1 MTQIISDALYD
12 ENEIPMNLDA
22 YIPEEESVD
31 ENDNDSEDT
40 KQKKENENS
49 DASEYED
56 AYKVSSLSPNFLKYE
71 CSIKL
76 ECTKTNIK
84 FSYRGEN
91 YKGIVMQ
98 PFGNSKED
106 YIMLVQTCDKKGKVI
121 DTSKK
126 MKKIHVPDV
135 SLLK

>member
-22 YIPEEESVD
+22 YIPDEDIVD
-31 ENDNDSEDT
+31 ENDSEDI
-40 KQKKENENS
+40 KPKKETDSSE
-49 DASEYED
+49 ASEYET
-56 AYKVSSLSPNFLKYE
+56 YKVSALSPNFLKYE

-76 ECTKTNIK
+76 ECSKTNIK
-84 FSYRGEN
+84 FSYKGDN

-98 PFGNSKED
+98 QFGNSKED
-106 YIMLVQTCDKKGKVI
+106 YIMLVQTCDKKGKVV
-121 DTSKK
+121 DPTKK
-126 MKKIHVPDV
+126 MKKIHIPDV

>member
-22 YIPEEESVD
+22 YIPEEDIVD
-31 ENDNDSEDT
+31 ENDSEDV
-40 KQKKENENS
+40 KLKKETES
-49 DASEYED
+49 SETSEYED
-56 AYKVSSLSPNFLKYE
+56 TYKVSALSTNFLKYE

-76 ECTKTNIK
+76 ECSKTNIK

-98 PFGNSKED
+98 QFGNSKED
-106 YIMLVQTCDKKGKVI
+106 YIMLVQTCDKKGKVV
-121 DTSKK
+121 DPNKK
-126 MKKIHVPDV
+126 MKKIHIPDV

>member
-22 YIPEEESVD
+22 YIPDEDIVEE
-31 ENDNDSEDT
+31 NDSEDI
-40 KQKKENENS
+40 KQKK
-49 DASEYED
+49 DADSSEASSEYET
-56 AYKVSSLSPNFLKYE
+56 YKVSALSPNFLKYE

-76 ECTKTNIK
+76 ECSKTNIK
-84 FSYRGEN
+84 FSYKGDN

-98 PFGNSKED
+98 QFGNSKED

-121 DTSKK
+121 DPTKK
-126 MKKIHVPDV
+126 MKKIHIPDV

>member
-22 YIPEEESVD
+22 FIPDEDIVD
-31 ENDNDSEDT
+31 ENDSEDI
-40 KQKKENENS
+40 KQKK
-49 DASEYED
+49 DADSSEASSEYET
-56 AYKVSSLSPNFLKYE
+56 YKVSALSPNFLKYE

-76 ECTKTNIK
+76 ECSKTNIK
-84 FSYRGEN
+84 FSYKGNN

-98 PFGNSKED
+98 QFGNSKED

-121 DTSKK
+121 DPTKK
-126 MKKIHVPDV
+126 MKKIHIPDV

>member
-12 ENEIPMNLDA
+12 ENEIPMNQDA
-22 YIPEEESVD
+22 YIPDEDIVD
-31 ENDNDSEDT
+31 ENDSEDI
-40 KQKKENENS
+40 KQKK
-49 DASEYED
+49 DADSSEASSEYET
-56 AYKVSSLSPNFLKYE
+56 YKVSALSPNFLKYE

-76 ECTKTNIK
+76 ECSKTNIK
-84 FSYRGEN
+84 FSYKGGN

-98 PFGNSKED
+98 QFGNSKED

-121 DTSKK
+121 DPTKK
-126 MKKIHVPDV
+126 MKKIHIPDV

>member
-22 YIPEEESVD
+22 YIPDEDIVD
-31 ENDNDSEDT
+31 ENDSEDI
-40 KQKKENENS
+40 KQKK
-49 DASEYED
+49 DADSSEASSEYET
-56 AYKVSSLSPNFLKYE
+56 YKVSALSPNFLKYE

-76 ECTKTNIK
+76 ECSKTNIK
-84 FSYRGEN
+84 FSYKGDN

-98 PFGNSKED
+98 QFGNSKED

-121 DTSKK
+121 DPTKK
-126 MKKIHVPDV
+126 MKKIHIPDV